1 MASVSV
7 LSCLYPALSE
17 AVAWLRSH
25 PSSTSSRERSQ
36 TAVWP
41 RPFFSC
47 ATRISCRHRR
57 ADADSGRWLERPRL
71 CPGQLRAFFKAV
83 IHCIFGGRGT
93 KHALSAMRTSNIQSR
108 FRKFLE
114 IYTAE
119 WSQTWPAGSPNARFV
134 FKRSLTIRDI
144 LTIAHRFRASL
155 QCMVQ
160 IWIF

>member
-1 MASVSV
+1 MFTNAPNPAHGSPSQSTGDHQWCHSVTMNGRARPGDGCFPKMPWH
-7 LSCLYPALSE
+7 SC
-17 AVAWLRSH
+17 
-25 PSSTSSRERSQ
+25 
-36 TAVWP
+36 
-41 RPFFSC
+41 
-47 ATRISCRHRR
+47 ISCRHRR

-71 CPGQLRAFFKAV
+71 CHGQLRAFFKAV

>member
-1 MASVSV
+1 MFTNAPNPAHGSPSQSTGDHQWCHSVTMNGRARPGDGCFPKMPWH
-7 LSCLYPALSE
+7 SC
-17 AVAWLRSH
+17 
-25 PSSTSSRERSQ
+25 
-36 TAVWP
+36 
-41 RPFFSC
+41 
-47 ATRISCRHRR
+47 ISCRHRR